1 MKYLKTFE
9 GKSNEYRIMS
19 TTHIKKFCEDNLAYL
34 LDSGFI
40 LIVDRDSRDSSNYE
54 IVILKDKPTDTF
66 SWSDIKYDFIPFFEI
81 LDIEY
86 DIISVSGSSYN
97 GYDNSG
103 YVKFTT
109 KRKTGP
115 NEFRFKK
122 NDILNDN
129 LINRYREKL
138 IKLGIES
145 SSKMRYKRSIDPVF
159 EKIIIKIK

>member
-1 MKYLKTFE
+1 
-9 GKSNEYRIMS
+9 MS

-54 IVILKDKPTDTF
+54 IVILKDKLIHLVGVILNMILF
-66 SWSDIKYDFIPFFEI
+66 HFEI

-109 KRKTGP
+109 K
-115 NEFRFKK
+115 
-122 NDILNDN
+122 
-129 LINRYREKL
+129 EKL
-138 IKLGIES
+138 VRMSFVLK
-145 SSKMRYKRSIDPVF
+145 K
-159 EKIIIKIK
+159 

>member
-1 MKYLKTFE
+1 M
-9 GKSNEYRIMS
+9 
-19 TTHIKKFCEDNLAYL
+19 D
-34 LDSGFI
+34 FI

-54 IVILKDKPTDTF
+54 IVILKINLLIHLVGVILNMILF
-66 SWSDIKYDFIPFFEI
+66 HFEI

-109 KRKTGP
+109 KRK

-122 NDILNDN
+122 MI
-129 LINRYREKL
+129 Y
-138 IKLGIES
+138 
-145 SSKMRYKRSIDPVF
+145 
-159 EKIIIKIK
+159 

>member
-1 MKYLKTFE
+1 
-9 GKSNEYRIMS
+9 MS
-19 TTHIKKFCEDNLAYL
+19 TTTIKKFCEDNLAYL

-40 LIVDRDSRDSSNYE
+40 LIVDRDSSSSNYE
-54 IVILKDKPTDTF
+54 IVILKINLLIHLVGVILNMILF
-66 SWSDIKYDFIPFFEI
+66 HFEI

-115 NEFRFKK
+115 NEFRLK
-122 NDILNDN
+122 N
-129 LINRYREKL
+129 E
-138 IKLGIES
+138 
-145 SSKMRYKRSIDPVF
+145 YK
-159 EKIIIKIK
+159 

>member
-1 MKYLKTFE
+1 M
-9 GKSNEYRIMS
+9 
-19 TTHIKKFCEDNLAYL
+19 
-34 LDSGFI
+34 I
-40 LIVDRDSRDSSNYE
+40 L
-54 IVILKDKPTDTF
+54 F
-66 SWSDIKYDFIPFFEI
+66 HFEI

-122 NDILNDN
+122 MI
-129 LINRYREKL
+129 Y
-138 IKLGIES
+138 
-145 SSKMRYKRSIDPVF
+145 
-159 EKIIIKIK
+159 